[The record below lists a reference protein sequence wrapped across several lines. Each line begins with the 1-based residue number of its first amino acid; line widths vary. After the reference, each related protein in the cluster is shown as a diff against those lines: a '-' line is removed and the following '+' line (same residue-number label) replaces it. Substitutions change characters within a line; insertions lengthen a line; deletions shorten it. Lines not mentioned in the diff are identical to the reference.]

1 LYEYVT
7 QEVTFAT
14 GRVISNVDE
23 LDIYYD
29 TASAWAVGD
38 IVVNDTTGSNA
49 IITYAN
55 TTAQFL
61 RISAVNNNGFNET
74 TNRPFNIG
82 DSVRN
87 LSSTKNSTINTV
99 YNVLILD
106 EPTNHLDMKS
116 KDMLKEALKNFNGT
130 IIIVS
135 HDRNFLHELTDKIF
149 EFNQG
154 KIKPYLGDI
163 YDFLKDKNLSTLDD
177 LAKQKEKKS
186 GEVKVEVQNTKSYN
200 ERKEEAKEIKR
211 LENKLKRT
219 EEEIAVIENKIKLLD
234 QEMSLPSF
242 LENSSNE
249 LFFANY
255 QQLKSNLEQEYKNWE
270 NVALELETNKN

>member
-1 LYEYVT
+1 
-7 QEVTFAT
+7 
-14 GRVISNVDE
+14 
-23 LDIYYD
+23 
-29 TASAWAVGD
+29 
-38 IVVNDTTGSNA
+38 
-49 IITYAN
+49 
-55 TTAQFL
+55 
-61 RISAVNNNGFNET
+61 
-74 TNRPFNIG
+74 
-82 DSVRN
+82 
-87 LSSTKNSTINTV
+87 
-99 YNVLILD
+99 
-106 EPTNHLDMKS
+106 
-116 KDMLKEALKNFNGT
+116 MLKEALKNFNGT

-219 EEEIAVIENKIKLLD
+219 EEEIAKLEEKVRQLD
-234 QEMSLPSF
+234 TEMSKPSF
-242 LENSSNE
+242 LENVNNDK
-249 LFFANY
+249 FFLDY
-255 QQLKSNLEQEYKNWE
+255 ESVKSKLEQEYKNWE
-270 NVALELETNKN
+270 NIALEVEENKKLA